1 MLPLTDALP
10 TACICWSLEYTPLGT
25 LLDVV
30 LKDAEAP
37 AEAPAEAA
45 KPSGGSS
52 RDASDEQPS

>member
-37 AEAPAEAA
+37 AEAA
-45 KPSGGSS
+45 KLSGGGGS